1 MEVDPIFHSIRLVPR
16 RDRTSTY
23 TMKQQQ
29 QDQVRPY
36 LRFDHEAAASH
47 SECAVAIAARGE
59 GGVRLTLKQQQAH
72 PENFPVDAAAA
83 VDPQ

>member
-29 QDQVRPY
+29 DQVRPY
-36 LRFDHEAAASH
+36 LRFDHEAAASR
-47 SECAVAIAARGE
+47 SECVVAIAARGE
-59 GGVRLTLKQQQAH
+59 GRVQLTLKQQAH
-72 PENFPVDAAAA
+72 PENFPVDAAA